1 MTRLSSRQ
9 IMFYVIYPRIWKI
22 YLVFWKF
29 GNYDAGRGIFAEEF
43 PVYGF
48 DHIIFHNF
56 QPLRRICA
64 EEPFVLVQSPKN
76 LCDFPSRYRERRL
89 LLYRK
94 VGMGPD
100 PVYSL

>member
-1 MTRLSSRQ
+1 M
-9 IMFYVIYPRIWKI
+9 IWRD
-22 YLVFWKF
+22 YLLVKSCFIVFTQGLGQYNSYF
-29 GNYDAGRGIFAEEF
+29 GNLEIMTLGGGIFAEEF

-76 LCDFPSRYRERRL
+76 
-89 LLYRK
+89 
-94 VGMGPD
+94 
-100 PVYSL
+100 